1 MHHIP
6 FTKAHG
12 AKNDFVI
19 VDDRAGA
26 YDSDTRRQ
34 FATASAH
41 RRTGIGSDGTIFIE
55 SSETLDFRMAFYNP
69 DGSVGS
75 MCGNGGRCAA
85 LFAFVR
91 GIAPAEM
98 RFDVL
103 GRSYAARVFTGR
115 APQGLDS
122 PLPGPDPLL
131 AAPHANAAAQV
142 RLSFPPP
149 MEIRYGLAIETEH
162 GVINADYIDN
172 GAPHLLVFARDLPEA
187 LHAPFADLDVERIG
201 SLLRRHERF
210 APRGCNVNLI
220 EQAADGSVSIRT
232 FEKGVEAETWAC
244 GTGTLAAG
252 MVAHHR
258 FGISPPIRLRT
269 HGGDMLTVDFTPDT
283 STPQDTPE
291 YFTHALALE
300 GPAVLVFEGEFRLSP
315 PTIASAT

>member
-1 MHHIP
+1 MRSIP

-26 YDSDTRRQ
+26 YDAGTRGR

-55 SSETLDFRMAFYNP
+55 TSETADFRMAFYNP

-103 GRSYAARVFTGR
+103 GRSYAARILSKETKP
-115 APQGLDS
+115 APDADATTQ
-122 PLPGPDPLL
+122 
-131 AAPHANAAAQV
+131 AQV

-149 MEIRYGLAIETEH
+149 VEIQYGLAIETED
-162 GVINADYIDN
+162 GVVAADYVDN

-187 LHAPFADLDVERIG
+187 LHAPFADLAVERIG
-201 SLLRRHERF
+201 TLLRRHERF

-220 EQAADGSVSIRT
+220 ELAADGSMSIRT

-258 FGISPPIRLRT
+258 LGIPAPVRLRT
-269 HGGDMLTVDFTPDT
+269 HGGDMLTVHFTPDP
-283 STPQDTPE
+283 SAAPDAPG
-291 YFTHALALE
+291 YFARDLALE
-300 GPAVLVFEGEFRLSP
+300 GPAVLVFEGEFRLN
-315 PTIASAT
+315 A

>member
-1 MHHIP
+1 MHRIP

-19 VDDRAGA
+19 VDDRDGA
-26 YDSDTRRQ
+26 LDSNAREQ

-55 SSETLDFRMAFYNP
+55 NSETLDFRMAFYNP

-85 LFAFVR
+85 LYAFAR
-91 GIAPAEM
+91 GIAPANM
-98 RFDVL
+98 RFEVL
-103 GRSYAARVFTGR
+103 GRNYGACVLTGLE
-115 APQGLDS
+115 PQGLNS

-149 MEIRYGLAIETEH
+149 VDIRYAMALETEH
-162 GVINADYIDN
+162 GVVNADYVDN

-187 LHAPFADLDVERIG
+187 LHAPFADLDIERIG
-201 SLLRRHERF
+201 TLLRWHERF
-210 APRGCNVNLI
+210 ASRGCNVNLI
-220 EQAADGSVSIRT
+220 EQATDDSVSIRT

-252 MVAHHR
+252 MVAHQR
-258 FGISPPIRLRT
+258 LGIPAPVRLHT
-269 HGGDMLTVDFTPDT
+269 HGGDLLTVHFTPDP
-283 STPQDTPE
+283 SAAPDSPG
-291 YFTHALALE
+291 YFARGLALE
-300 GPAVLVFEGEFRLSP
+300 GPAVLVFEGEFQ
-315 PTIASAT
+315 I

>member
-1 MHHIP
+1 MNRIP

-26 YDSDTRRQ
+26 YDADTRRR
-34 FATASAH
+34 FSTASAH

-55 SSETLDFRMAFYNP
+55 NSETLDFRMAFYNP

-85 LFAFVR
+85 LYAFAR
-91 GIAPAEM
+91 GIASANM

-103 GRSYAARVFTGR
+103 GRGYAASILSED
-115 APQGLDS
+115 AP
-122 PLPGPDPLL
+122 PAPD
-131 AAPHANAAAQV
+131 ANAALKAQV

-149 MEIRYGLAIETEH
+149 LEIHYGLTLETEH
-162 GVINADYIDN
+162 GVVAADYVDN

-187 LHAPFADLDVERIG
+187 LHAPFADLDIERIG
-201 SLLRRHERF
+201 PLLRRHERF
-210 APRGCNVNLI
+210 APRGCNVNVI
-220 EQAADGSVSIRT
+220 EMADDGIVSIRT

-252 MVAHHR
+252 MVAHR
-258 FGISPPIRLRT
+258 RLGIPAPVRLRT
-269 HGGDMLTVDFTPDT
+269 HGGDLLTVHFTADPSASPDA
-283 STPQDTPE
+283 PG
-291 YFTHALALE
+291 YFARDLALE
-300 GPAVLVFEGEFRLSP
+300 GPAVLVFDGEFRLN
-315 PTIASAT
+315 A

>member
-1 MHHIP
+1 MHRIR

-19 VDDRAGA
+19 VDDRDGA
-26 YDSDTRRQ
+26 LNSDMREQ

-55 SSETLDFRMAFYNP
+55 SSETVDFRMAFYNP

-91 GIAPAEM
+91 GIAKAEM

-103 GRSYAARVFTGR
+103 GRSYAARVF
-115 APQGLDS
+115 
-122 PLPGPDPLL
+122 L

-149 MEIRYGLAIETEH
+149 VDIRYDVALETKHGAIA
-162 GVINADYIDN
+162 ADYVDN

-187 LHAPFADLDVERIG
+187 LHAPFADLDMDRIG
-201 SLLRRHERF
+201 TLLRRHERF

-220 EQAADGSVSIRT
+220 EQATDGSVSIRT

-252 MVAHHR
+252 MIAHHR
-258 FGISPPIRLRT
+258 LGISPPIRLRT
-269 HGGDMLTVDFTPDT
+269 HGGDMLTVDFIPDT
-283 STPQDTPE
+283 SAPPDTPA
-291 YFTHALALE
+291 YFTHDLALE
-300 GPAVLVFEGEFRLSP
+300 GPAVLVFEGEFQ
-315 PTIASAT
+315 I